1 VKNPA
6 FLPCKPMKFPAV
18 VAGIFLNTL
27 PNGLTCNDDPAAFPN
42 LHGLFAATNRTQRQ
56 PRDTDRIIL

>member
-1 VKNPA
+1 
-6 FLPCKPMKFPAV
+6 MKFPAV

-56 PRDTDRIIL
+56 PCDTERIIL